1 METLVSVTILTDN
14 MRNILTDAK
23 IDVVCGII
31 IDNTA
36 SDSLSESAVDGIVDM
51 LRYGLAMYAGLEYYH
66 SQAGETTMVPSRIN
80 DISNALIESAV
91 KSIEL
96 ACKNNNCKYRFKF
109 TDKTNVLF

>member
-1 METLVSVTILTDN
+1 MVSVTVLIDDTITAGRKD
-14 MRNILTDAK
+14 DA
-23 IDVVCGII
+23 CGII

-36 SDSLSESAVDGIVDM
+36 SDSLSESAVNGITDM
-51 LRYGLAMYAGLEYYH
+51 LRYGLAMYAGLRYYH
-66 SQAGETTMVPSRIN
+66 SQAGETTIVLSRIN